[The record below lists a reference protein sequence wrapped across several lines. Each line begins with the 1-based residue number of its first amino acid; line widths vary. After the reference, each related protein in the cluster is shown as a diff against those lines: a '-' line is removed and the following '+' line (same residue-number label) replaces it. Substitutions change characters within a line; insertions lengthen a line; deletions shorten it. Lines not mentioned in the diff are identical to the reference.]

1 MYVSAYLSLKVWGFA
16 VVQDETRLVTGCS
29 DSELRV
35 WKISYTENDTSEST
49 EDIKKQNSKRSAEE
63 AGLHD
68 EAQEDAAEVSSNY
81 LLYQG
86 CSEAFSICKLW
97 WSTLRGDTVY
107 GTISA
112 P

>member
-35 WKISYTENDTSEST
+35 WKISSAAKDTE
-49 EDIKKQNSKRSAEE
+49 KQNSKRSAEE

-68 EAQEDAAEVSSNY
+68 EPQEDAAEVSSNH
-81 LLYQG
+81 LL
-86 CSEAFSICKLW
+86 
-97 WSTLRGDTVY
+97 
-107 GTISA
+107 
-112 P
+112 

>member
-35 WKISYTENDTSEST
+35 WKISSTENDTSEST
-49 EDIKKQNSKRSAEE
+49 RDIEKQNSKRSAEE

-81 LLYQG
+81 LLYQE

>member
-35 WKISYTENDTSEST
+35 WKISPTENDTSEST
-49 EDIKKQNSKRSAEE
+49 RDIDKQNSKRSAEE

-81 LLYQG
+81 LLYQE